1 MPELTS
7 DRDDPRLND
16 RSPTG
21 QQSVYLVLSAE
32 DRAKGYTRPLR
43 RAYRHV
49 GGLQGCRTVT
59 TMGLALCETY
69 AVDPKFYGAT
79 FCAACNRHL
88 PVGEFVWIESDGSD
102 GAIVGS

>member
-1 MPELTS
+1 MPELTN

-16 RSPTG
+16 QPATG

-32 DRAKGYTRPLR
+32 DRARGYTRPLR

-69 AVDPKFYGAT
+69 AVNPRFYGAT
-79 FCAACNRHL
+79 FCVTCNRHL
-88 PVGEFVWIESDGSD
+88 PVSEFVWIEHDGKD
-102 GAIVGS
+102 GDVVGS

>member
-1 MPELTS
+1 MAELTN
-7 DRDDPRLND
+7 DRNDPRLND
-16 RSPTG
+16 QPATG

-32 DRAKGYTRPLR
+32 DRARGYTRPLR

-69 AVDPKFYGAT
+69 AVNPKFYGAT
-79 FCAACNRHL
+79 FCVACNRHL
-88 PVGEFVWIESDGSD
+88 PVSEFVWIEHDGKD
-102 GAIVGS
+102 GDVVGS